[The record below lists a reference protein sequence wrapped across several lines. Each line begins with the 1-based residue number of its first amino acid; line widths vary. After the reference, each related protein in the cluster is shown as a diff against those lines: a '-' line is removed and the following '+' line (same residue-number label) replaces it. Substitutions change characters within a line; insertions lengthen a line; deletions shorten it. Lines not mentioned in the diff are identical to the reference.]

1 MNDLSKP
8 PLSAS
13 RYDRTACQIG
23 VVHLGLGAFHRAHQA
38 VFLDSYMERTGDLNW
53 GIAAVNLRAE
63 DTPAFQTAAAQ
74 KDGYVLKTMAPGG
87 DATYQLIR
95 PHIAFS
101 DWSTNATD
109 AEALISLPSVHVVT
123 ITVTEGGYALD
134 DAGALD
140 EGNPLIQEEINGGA
154 PRTVYA
160 YLTRALKRRAA
171 AINQPVTI
179 LCCDNIRAN
188 GQMLQNNLLT
198 YLRISGNDV
207 LAAWVERNATFPCSM
222 VDRITPRA
230 SAKLAAEVSRLFP
243 LHDQSPVHGETFVQ
257 WVLEEKFAGPFPDL
271 AKAGVEIVSDVHPF
285 EEAKIRIL
293 NGGHTGLAYLGA
305 LAGRETF
312 DQAMMD
318 PRLRAHF
325 DAFHAEDVLPA
336 LTLDL
341 PFDKNAYAVEIAERF
356 CNASIADQLERICT
370 DGFAKMPIFI
380 RPTLEARLAAGATPK
395 RTYDCIAS
403 WVVFA
408 RRAAAG
414 VAPIPYHEPNW
425 DILAPLIAPGRERD
439 LARCAQLWADLADRY
454 PTFAPD
460 LTAAINEM
468 EATWPA

>member
-13 RYDRTACQIG
+13 RYDRSACQIG

-38 VFLDSYMERTGDLNW
+38 VYLDRYMAQTGDLNW
-53 GIAAVNLRAE
+53 GVAAVNLRAE
-63 DTPAFQTAAAQ
+63 DAPAFQAAAAQ
-74 KDGYVLKTMAPGG
+74 AEGYVLKTMAPDG
-87 DATYQLIR
+87 DAAYQLIR
-95 PHIAFS
+95 AHVAFR
-101 DWSTNATD
+101 DWSADAAD
-109 AEALISLPSVHVVT
+109 AEALLSLPSVRAVT

-140 EGNPLIQEEINGGA
+140 ADNALIQAERTGGA

-160 YLTRALKRRAA
+160 YLARALKRRAA
-171 AINQPVTI
+171 TINQPITI

-188 GQMLQNNLLT
+188 GRMLQRNLLA
-198 YLRISGNDV
+198 YLRLCGDEA
-207 LAAWVERNATFPCSM
+207 LADWVARNATFPCSM

-230 SAKLAAEVSRLFP
+230 SEGLAAEVSRLFP
-243 LHDQSPVHGETFVQ
+243 LHDRSPVHGETFIQ
-257 WVLEEKFAGPFPDL
+257 WVLEDRFAGPFPDL
-271 AKAGVEIVSDVHPF
+271 AKAGVEVVKDVHPF

-305 LAGRETF
+305 LAGWKTF
-312 DQAMMD
+312 DQAMAD

-325 DAFHAEDVLPA
+325 DRFHAEDVLPA

-341 PFDKNAYAVEIAERF
+341 PFDKAAYAREIANRF
-356 CNASIADQLERICT
+356 CNASIADQLERICM

-380 RPTLEARLAAGATPK
+380 RPTLEARLAAGAAPR
-395 RTYDCIAS
+395 RTYDSIAS

-414 VAPIPYHEPNW
+414 AAATPYHEPNW

-439 LARCAQLWADLADRY
+439 FARSAQLWADLADKY
-454 PTFAPD
+454 PSFAAD